1 MSVVVIGLF
10 SEANAN
16 SAMHTTIDPIVNML
30 CILASLVCAALL
42 VNAGFHYLT
51 SSGQPEKLMR
61 AKKIMK
67 DALIGLTIVLGA
79 ATLTAILTHA
89 YGSPSTSMASH
100 LPNLKAVKP
109 SSSSFSLVGL
119 LIKAITGL
127 LGAVI
132 QSIGKPFINALTFFT
147 SGTSLM
153 AANPSVFHL
162 WLATIGMADALFVL
176 VVCLLGF
183 HVMSASTLGLD
194 EIDFKQLLPEFGLMF
209 LMINSSIFI
218 IDAIISLSNGMI
230 NVINSSFGSSNVW
243 KVLSNIVDQSSSMG
257 IAALIIMLIFLILT
271 FILLVYYVGRIVT
284 LYLGAVL
291 APIVLLLWLLP
302 SFRDFASNTI
312 KTYISTIFVL
322 FVHVIILLLAG
333 SILSSLV
340 VSGSNQPDQIM
351 SLVVGM
357 STLVALIKTQ
367 GVMAQLNYA
376 SIGPR
381 SLRRLSG
388 QFANSLNHSGL
399 GYKV

>member
-1 MSVVVIGLF
+1 
-10 SEANAN
+10 
-16 SAMHTTIDPIVNML
+16 
-30 CILASLVCAALL
+30 
-42 VNAGFHYLT
+42 
-51 SSGQPEKLMR
+51 
-61 AKKIMK
+61 
-67 DALIGLTIVLGA
+67 
-79 ATLTAILTHA
+79 
-89 YGSPSTSMASH
+89 
-100 LPNLKAVKP
+100 
-109 SSSSFSLVGL
+109 
-119 LIKAITGL
+119 
-127 LGAVI
+127 
-132 QSIGKPFINALTFFT
+132 
-147 SGTSLM
+147 
-153 AANPSVFHL
+153 
-162 WLATIGMADALFVL
+162 
-176 VVCLLGF
+176 
-183 HVMSASTLGLD
+183 
-194 EIDFKQLLPEFGLMF
+194 
-209 LMINSSIFI
+209 
-218 IDAIISLSNGMI
+218 
-230 NVINSSFGSSNVW
+230 
-243 KVLSNIVDQSSSMG
+243 
-257 IAALIIMLIFLILT
+257 MLIFLILT